1 MPDSKSRS
9 SRPTTSSLN
18 DDYFIKNAILCWLHH
33 YPNHQWTGIYKEL
46 AERDSYV
53 TKSDS
58 DDLQSQP
65 NETKPVSR
73 KQSRGRSR
81 STKPVES

>member
-1 MPDSKSRS
+1 MDNVK
-9 SRPTTSSLN
+9 SLN

-33 YPNHQWTGIYKEL
+33 YPNHKWTAIYKEL

-53 TKSDS
+53 TQSESSS
-58 DDLQSQP
+58 DDDSQP
-65 NETKPVSR
+65 KVVSKPVSR
-73 KQSRGRSR
+73 RKSQGRSR